1 MMHKQFKKNIK
12 IIQLDSGGEYM
23 STEFS
28 SFLFDKGII
37 HQKYYPCTPQQN
49 GSAKRRIN
57 TYLKQLEH
65 FLLNL

>member
-1 MMHKQFKKNIK
+1 MHNQFKKNIK

-23 STEFS
+23 SIEFS
-28 SFLFDKGII
+28 SFLYDKCIS
-37 HQKYYPCTPQQN
+37 HQKSYPHTPQQN